1 MQFPEAWHRFSPL
14 SYIGKLALRLM
25 SQALFLVWELQA
37 CSALSEFNTG
47 SPMVGQSEALGSDA
61 VSQQWAQVCPH
72 CLYWTGHEHSSVP
85 QVLTPG
91 ESMAQKQVHRS

>member
-1 MQFPEAWHRFSPL
+1 
-14 SYIGKLALRLM
+14 M

-72 CLYWTGHEHSSVP
+72 LYWTGHEHSSVP
-85 QVLTPG
+85 QVWPQERAWPRNKFTDPRILVVT
-91 ESMAQKQVHRS
+91 K